1 MKELQ
6 LKDWHPSMRGYFAG
20 SLYNQMINNDK
31 VVVITADLGYGLFD
45 RVRDDFPARFY
56 NFGAAEQASLGIA
69 VGMAQEGLTP
79 IVYSITPFLLYRGF
93 ETLVNYINWESTNV
107 KLIGSGRSRDY
118 KMDGRSHWADE
129 APEVLKLLPNIH
141 THWPDSKEEIP
152 PILEQIIYSGNPEFI
167 SLRR

>member
-79 IVYSITPFLLYRGF
+79 IVYSITPFLLFRAA
-93 ETLVNYINWESTNV
+93 ETIRNYVSYESANV
-107 KLIGSGRSRDY
+107 KLIGSGRDGDYRD
-118 KMDGRSHWADE
+118 DGMSHFAYD
-129 APEVLKLLPNIH
+129 AKYILKCFPNIEQL
-141 THWPDSKEEIP
+141 WPETKEEIP
-152 PILEQIIYSGNPEFI
+152 DMLDEMLQVNAPYFM